1 VPLIEFRALAHTII
15 KSPNEQADY
24 QNAKYK
30 HKYQAAKAIMLHSLL
45 DFLEKVKGKKSKREK
60 RKG

>member
-1 VPLIEFRALAHTII
+1 MDFVTFRS
-15 KSPNEQADY
+15 KENKQADY

-45 DFLEKVKGKKSKREK
+45 DFLEKIKGKKKAKEK
-60 RKG
+60 KKG